1 MKNNTVVKDT
11 IKYFF
16 PIAWRFKKGYFIIA
30 ILNMIAQTITP
41 FINILVLPYLIDELL
56 GDKDIS
62 KLMLYAGIIVFGEGI
77 LGLITSFLSIT
88 LEKYDHLF
96 RNYFTEQM
104 SKRAMS
110 LDFQLTEDKEALDQS
125 EKASRGMRWM
135 SGGVHGIATQFFN
148 IITAILKIIGVII
161 IVIVNAPLMLV
172 FTLVL
177 TLIEMLITMQKNK
190 IEVEAFK
197 KAAHSHRAFGYF
209 SWELADFR
217 NGKDIRLYDAKDMML
232 GKWNS
237 FKNENI
243 RVNKEQTDKTVK
255 YSVLGTL
262 PTVAK
267 DILSYLYLGVLVIAG
282 KITIGVYSQMLS
294 SGATFYSAVSSLIT
308 SMQEIVKRSNY
319 AYEYIKFMDYS
330 EAIEKGEKHIE
341 NKPHTIEF
349 RHVTFTYPKTD
360 VKVLDDISITLK
372 QGDHLSI
379 VGLNG
384 AGKTTFVKLLCRL
397 YDPTDGDILLDG
409 VSIKEYNYEEYMSIF
424 APVFQD
430 FKLFSFSMRENI
442 DLKGNASNDDL
453 IDIINKVGLSQKLDS
468 FENGL
473 DTLLFRDFDKNG
485 VEPSGGEQQKIA
497 IARALF
503 KNSPTVILDEP
514 TAALDPVAEYDIYRQ
529 FNALVGGRT
538 AIYISHRLSSCRFCD
553 NIAVFHD
560 GTIKEYGPHE
570 KLIDIPNGIYAKM
583 FNAQAEYYR

>member
-1 MKNNTVVKDT
+1 
-11 IKYFF
+11 
-16 PIAWRFKKGYFIIA
+16 
-30 ILNMIAQTITP
+30 
-41 FINILVLPYLIDELL
+41 
-56 GDKDIS
+56 
-62 KLMLYAGIIVFGEGI
+62 
-77 LGLITSFLSIT
+77 
-88 LEKYDHLF
+88 
-96 RNYFTEQM
+96 
-104 SKRAMS
+104 
-110 LDFQLTEDKEALDQS
+110 
-125 EKASRGMRWM
+125 
-135 SGGVHGIATQFFN
+135 
-148 IITAILKIIGVII
+148 
-161 IVIVNAPLMLV
+161 
-172 FTLVL
+172 
-177 TLIEMLITMQKNK
+177 
-190 IEVEAFK
+190 
-197 KAAHSHRAFGYF
+197 
-209 SWELADFR
+209 
-217 NGKDIRLYDAKDMML
+217 
-232 GKWNS
+232 
-237 FKNENI
+237 
-243 RVNKEQTDKTVK
+243 
-255 YSVLGTL
+255 
-262 PTVAK
+262 
-267 DILSYLYLGVLVIAG
+267 
-282 KITIGVYSQMLS
+282 MLS